1 MYLLLINTEN
11 NNNKEMLTTELKVT
25 FQNFSEII
33 SNFEAVFRT
42 LNNTFSVS

>member
-11 NNNKEMLTTELKVT
+11 NNKEMLTTKLKVT
-25 FQNFSEII
+25 FLNFCEII